1 MGLIYVTGAS
11 GVGKSAV
18 CGELRGREFVA
29 YDTDRNGLAR
39 WFENGSGVEVRLP
52 AEPALRGDEWYANNT
67 YRLPRETAERVA
79 AEVGDGVGFVCGTVG
94 NDNEIWE
101 LFETVISLSLDAET
115 LRRRLTER
123 MGGFGSTGEELQRVL
138 GWHARVDADNSQ
150 YGAVLI
156 DASPPVAEVVDRVLG
171 CVRGG

>member
-1 MGLIYVTGAS
+1 MGLVYVTGAS

-18 CGELRGREFVA
+18 CGELRGRGFVA
-29 YDTDRNGLAR
+29 YDIDADELAR
-39 WFENGSGVEVRLP
+39 WFENGSGVEVEL
-52 AEPALRGDEWYANNT
+52 PALRDDAWFANNT
-67 YRLPRETAERVA
+67 YRLPRETVERVA
-79 AEVGDGVGFVCGTVG
+79 TEVGDGVGFICGTVG
-94 NDNEIWE
+94 NDNEIWD
-101 LFETVISLSLDAET
+101 LFETVISLSLDAKT

-123 MGGFGSTGEELQRVL
+123 AGGFGSSGEELERVL

-156 DASPPVAEVVDRVLG
+156 DASPALAEVVDRVLG

>member
-11 GVGKSAV
+11 EVGKSAV
-18 CGELRGREFVA
+18 CGELRGRGFVA
-29 YDTDRNGLAR
+29 YDTDGDGLAR

-52 AEPALRGDEWYANNT
+52 AELALRGDEWYANNT
-67 YRLPRETAERVA
+67 YRLPRETVERVA

-101 LFETVISLSLDAET
+101 LFETVISLSLDAEN
-115 LRRRLTER
+115 LRRRLTEGV
-123 MGGFGSTGEELQRVL
+123 GGYGSTEEELRRVL
-138 GWHARVDADNSQ
+138 DWHVRVDADNSQ

-156 DASPPVAEVVDRVLG
+156 DASPTVAEVVDRLLAYVH
-171 CVRGG
+171 GG